1 MSLPPE
7 SEEWVVLGKISGI
20 YGVRG
25 MVKVFSFTDL
35 RDAILDYSPWFL
47 GSELRPYVLEEGRM
61 QGEGVV
67 AKLAEVSDREQARA
81 LIGQEIRIARKYLPD
96 LEPGEYYW
104 RDLIGMR
111 VLNQEDLFL
120 GKVTAFLETGANDV
134 MVLDDEKGGEL
145 LIPWSDTSAAG
156 VDQSAGLITVD
167 WQADW

>member
-1 MSLPPE
+1 VSLPPE

-111 VLNQEDLFL
+111 VQNLEGQFL
-120 GKVTAFLETGANDV
+120 GNVKSFLETGANDV
-134 MVLDDEKGGEL
+134 MVLDGEKSGEL

>member
-1 MSLPPE
+1 MSLLPE

-25 MVKVFSFTDL
+25 MVKVFSFTEL

-47 GSELRPYVLEEGRM
+47 GSERRPYVLEEGRM

-81 LIGQEIRIARKYLPD
+81 LIGQEISIARAQLPE
-96 LEPGEYYW
+96 LETGEFYW

-111 VLNQEDLFL
+111 VLNQEGQFL
-120 GKVTAFLETGANDV
+120 GNVKGFLETGANDV
-134 MVLDDEKGGEL
+134 MVLDAEKGGEL
-145 LIPWSDTSAAG
+145 LIPWSDASAAG

>member
-1 MSLPPE
+1 
-7 SEEWVVLGKISGI
+7 
-20 YGVRG
+20 
-25 MVKVFSFTDL
+25 
-35 RDAILDYSPWFL
+35 
-47 GSELRPYVLEEGRM
+47 
-61 QGEGVV
+61 
-67 AKLAEVSDREQARA
+67 
-81 LIGQEIRIARKYLPD
+81 YLPD

-111 VLNQEDLFL
+111 VLNQEGLLL